1 MLIRGE
7 RKAGRKKERKERK
20 GRKRKERKKIGQSDS
35 NRVT

>member
-7 RKAGRKKERKERK
+7 RKAGRKKERTERK